1 MTFFKAAVSDI
12 RNAML
17 ARNPC
22 VCVTTAF
29 IFGITIHRFVP
40 FITSIHIWTII
51 LVASAFVCIALANVC
66 KKLHIH
72 LLLCYFCIAGY
83 VCSAL
88 HQQQYA
94 IIPQSDIV
102 VGKIISNNEEKAKTY
117 KVLIETLEKTPCK
130 AVVYIKKD
138 SNSQSLRY
146 GDIISLKNT
155 FRMIENK
162 DSASFDYKSFLA
174 NQYIYSQAYV
184 TATQWKRVGHQS
196 SVISYCM
203 QFRKKA
209 LNTLEAIGLSEKN
222 HRLIAAL
229 AFGDKSLLDDDTKKE
244 FQTAGAMHILAVS
257 GLHVG
262 IINGL
267 LLFAFGFIR
276 NRKLLWLKLLC
287 CISGIWAYACITGMS
302 PSVQRASIMCT
313 MVSIALLL
321 KRHCSTYNTLA
332 AAAFFSLFLSP
343 NDLFS
348 IGFQLSYAAVLSIV
362 YFGTL
367 IQNLFHP
374 ETPIG
379 TYMWGIIAVSVAVQ
393 IGTMPLTLYYFGIV
407 PTYSLLTNIIVI
419 PLSFI
424 ILTLTI
430 LVLAT
435 SWIPL
440 ISSTL
445 VAILNFSTTY
455 LQDAIADINSF
466 PHPQINIQISLVQ
479 SLWFYAIL
487 SIIIFGI
494 ETRKRQKAQL
504 QLTEV

>member
-1 MTFFKAAVSDI
+1 MTYFKAAVSDM
-12 RNAML
+12 RNSL
-17 ARNPC
+17 LTRNPC

-29 IFGITIHRFVP
+29 IFGIILHRFSP
-40 FITSIHIWTII
+40 SSTSNMVWTVT

-72 LLLCYFCIAGY
+72 VLLCYFCIAGY

-94 IIPQSDIV
+94 LIPQSDVV
-102 VGKIISNNEEKAKTY
+102 VGKIISNNEVKAKTY
-117 KVLIETLEKTPCK
+117 KVLIETLEESPCK
-130 AVVYIKKD
+130 SVVYIQKD
-138 SNSQSLRY
+138 SLSQSLRH

-155 FRMIENK
+155 FRMIENH
-162 DSASFDYKSFLA
+162 DSSTFDYKSFLA

-184 TATQWKRVGHQS
+184 RNGQWERIGHQNSLS
-196 SVISYCM
+196 SVCM
-203 QFRKKA
+203 QIRENALKTLKK
-209 LNTLEAIGLSEKN
+209 LGLDEKN

-276 NRKLLWLKLLC
+276 NPNLLWLKLLC
-287 CISGIWAYACITGMS
+287 CILGIWAYACITGMS

-379 TYMWGIIAVSVAVQ
+379 TYLWGIVAVSVAVQ
-393 IGTMPLTLYYFGIV
+393 IGTMPLTLYYFGII
-407 PTYSLLTNIIVI
+407 PTYSLLTNIVVI

-430 LVLAT
+430 LVLAICL
-435 SWIPL
+435 IPL
-440 ISSTL
+440 ISSAL
-445 VAILNFSTTY
+445 VSILNFSTTY

-466 PHPQINIQISLVQ
+466 PHPQVNLSISFVQ

-487 SIIIFGI
+487 CVLVIGI
-494 ETRKRQKAQL
+494 EMWRKRKEMVAMW
-504 QLTEV
+504 EI

>member
-12 RNAML
+12 RNSLL

-29 IFGITIHRFVP
+29 VLGIILYRIVP
-40 FITSIHIWTII
+40 YSTSIQIWTIT
-51 LVASAFVCIALANVC
+51 LVVSAFVCIALSNVC
-66 KKLHIH
+66 KRLHIH
-72 LLLCYFCIAGY
+72 VLLCYFSIAGY

-94 IIPQSDIV
+94 LIPESDIV
-102 VGKIISNNEEKAKTY
+102 VGRIISNNEEKSKTY
-117 KVLIETLEKTPCK
+117 KVLLETIDRTPCK
-130 AVVYIKKD
+130 SVVYIKKD

-155 FRMIENK
+155 FRLIENN
-162 DSASFDYKSFLA
+162 DSSSFDYKSFLA

-184 TATQWKRVGHQS
+184 TATQWERVGHQNS
-196 SVISYCM
+196 ISAFCM
-203 QFRKKA
+203 QFRKTA
-209 LNTLEAIGLSEKN
+209 LNTLKDRGLTEKN

-229 AFGDKSLLDDDTKKE
+229 TFGDKSLLDDDTKKE

-276 NRKLLWLKLLC
+276 NCKLLWLKLLC

-379 TYMWGIIAVSVAVQ
+379 TYVWGIIAVSVAVQ
-393 IGTMPLTLYYFGIV
+393 IGTMPLTLYYFGII

-445 VAILNFSTTY
+445 VAILNFFTTY

-466 PHPQINIQISLVQ
+466 PHPQINVQISFGQ
-479 SLWFYAIL
+479 SLWFYAIVGIL
-487 SIIIFGI
+487 VIGI
-494 ETRKRQKAQL
+494 EMWQKRKERL
-504 QLTEV
+504 ELTMI